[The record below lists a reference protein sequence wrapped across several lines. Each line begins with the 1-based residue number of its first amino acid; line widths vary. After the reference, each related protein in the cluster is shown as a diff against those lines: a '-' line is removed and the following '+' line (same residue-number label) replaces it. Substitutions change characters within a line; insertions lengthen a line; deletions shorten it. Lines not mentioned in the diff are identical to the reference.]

1 MVLKCASWVLLI
13 VMFLLWSSY
22 KRLAVYDLKIKI
34 TGIRNEKGSIQLH
47 VYSNSNQF
55 ETKTPTI
62 SYRITKYGNVNNGIL
77 EFNDA
82 KLEEGVYGIALLDD
96 ENNNTKMDYGWLLPL
111 EGYAFSDYYHTG
123 FTHPGFEQF
132 KFNLNADQQITMKI
146 RHM

>member
-55 ETKTPTI
+55 KTKTPTI
-62 SYRITKYGNVNNGIL
+62 SYRITKYGKVNNGIL

-96 ENNNTKMDYGWLLPL
+96 
-111 EGYAFSDYYHTG
+111 
-123 FTHPGFEQF
+123 
-132 KFNLNADQQITMKI
+132 
-146 RHM
+146 